1 MFKMFR
7 LVFSL
12 LNILLFA
19 IIVGM
24 NIMSDFSEQIFITI
38 VIFLSTYI
46 VGRKMS
52 DGEDWQSEMFIS
64 CILFVCILLWGV
76 TIVKILLSL
85 GISREIIE
93 SIVNYQI
100 ITKQALNLTSGIL
113 VSCMGYLFG
122 KNLEIVNN
130 PNDNF

>member
-1 MFKMFR
+1 
-7 LVFSL
+7 
-12 LNILLFA
+12 
-19 IIVGM
+19 
-24 NIMSDFSEQIFITI
+24 
-38 VIFLSTYI
+38 
-46 VGRKMS
+46 MS

-64 CILFVCILLWGV
+64 CILFVCISLWGV

-113 VSCMGYLFG
+113 VSCMGYLLG